1 MEQNTTPV
9 LLLTGYL
16 GSGKTTLLNR
26 ILGNQRGI
34 RFAVI
39 VNDIGEVNIDASLIA
54 REGIVGQSDD
64 SLVPLQNG
72 CICCTLKMDLVQQL
86 SDLVKTHSFDYIV
99 IEASGICEP
108 APIAQ
113 TICAYPQIY
122 PNLAKEGVAKL
133 DSVVTVVD
141 ALRLRDE
148 FAGGSDLEKE
158 HIEEDDLE
166 SLVIQQVEFCNT
178 ILLNKASEVSKEELG
193 RIQSILRHIQPQ
205 AAIIPCDYCDVDL
218 NLLLHTEAF
227 DFQKVM
233 TSAAWMAAIDGDES
247 EEDHEEDHEHDHEE
261 DHDHGHEDHYDHEE
275 GHGHSHEEGHGH
287 HHHHHHHSHGLENE
301 ESGEALEYGI
311 STFVYYRRRPLDLT
325 RFDEL
330 VASAWPKSVIRCK
343 GLCYFQDEPDTC
355 YVFEQAGK
363 QVSIRNA
370 GKWYATM
377 PPAELDAFKQQNP
390 SVLKDWDEEYGDR
403 MQKFVFI
410 GQNMDR
416 QEIEKLIDQCL
427 D

>member
-158 HIEEDDLE
+158 HIGHRK
-166 SLVIQQVEFCNT
+166 VNY
-178 ILLNKASEVSKEELG
+178 K
-193 RIQSILRHIQPQ
+193 LRDWVFSRQRYWGEPIPWCIATN
-205 AAIIPCDYCDVDL
+205 AAGCPCP
-218 NLLLHTEAF
+218 
-227 DFQKVM
+227 M
-233 TSAAWMAAIDGDES
+233 TSC
-247 EEDHEEDHEHDHEE
+247 
-261 DHDHGHEDHYDHEE
+261 
-275 GHGHSHEEGHGH
+275 
-287 HHHHHHHSHGLENE
+287 
-301 ESGEALEYGI
+301 
-311 STFVYYRRRPLDLT
+311 P
-325 RFDEL
+325 
-330 VASAWPKSVIRCK
+330 
-343 GLCYFQDEPDTC
+343 
-355 YVFEQAGK
+355 
-363 QVSIRNA
+363 
-370 GKWYATM
+370 
-377 PPAELDAFKQQNP
+377 
-390 SVLKDWDEEYGDR
+390 
-403 MQKFVFI
+403 
-410 GQNMDR
+410 
-416 QEIEKLIDQCL
+416 
-427 D
+427 

>member
-1 MEQNTTPV
+1 MYIESKQALAEELELKRPAV
-9 LLLTGYL
+9 LAVSGAHN
-16 GSGKTTLLNR
+16 SGKTTLLNR

-247 EEDHEEDHEHDHEE
+247 EEGHGKDHEHDHEE
-261 DHDHGHEDHYDHEE
+261 DHDHGHEE
-275 GHGHSHEEGHGH
+275 GQGH

-403 MQKFVFI
+403 MQKLVFI

-416 QEIEKLIDQCL
+416 REIEKLIDQCL

>member
-1 MEQNTTPV
+1 M
-9 LLLTGYL
+9 
-16 GSGKTTLLNR
+16 
-26 ILGNQRGI
+26 
-34 RFAVI
+34 
-39 VNDIGEVNIDASLIA
+39 
-54 REGIVGQSDD
+54 
-64 SLVPLQNG
+64 
-72 CICCTLKMDLVQQL
+72 
-86 SDLVKTHSFDYIV
+86 
-99 IEASGICEP
+99 
-108 APIAQ
+108 
-113 TICAYPQIY
+113 
-122 PNLAKEGVAKL
+122 
-133 DSVVTVVD
+133 
-141 ALRLRDE
+141 
-148 FAGGSDLEKE
+148 
-158 HIEEDDLE
+158 
-166 SLVIQQVEFCNT
+166 
-178 ILLNKASEVSKEELG
+178 
-193 RIQSILRHIQPQ
+193 
-205 AAIIPCDYCDVDL
+205 DL

-247 EEDHEEDHEHDHEE
+247 GEDHEE
-261 DHDHGHEDHYDHEE
+261 DHDHGHEDHHDHEE
-275 GHGHSHEEGHGH
+275 GHG
-287 HHHHHHHSHGLENE
+287 HHHHHHSHGLENE

-403 MQKFVFI
+403 MQKLVFI

>member
-1 MEQNTTPV
+1 MRSACAT
-9 LLLTGYL
+9 
-16 GSGKTTLLNR
+16 
-26 ILGNQRGI
+26 
-34 RFAVI
+34 
-39 VNDIGEVNIDASLIA
+39 SL
-54 REGIVGQSDD
+54 
-64 SLVPLQNG
+64 P
-72 CICCTLKMDLVQQL
+72 
-86 SDLVKTHSFDYIV
+86 
-99 IEASGICEP
+99 
-108 APIAQ
+108 
-113 TICAYPQIY
+113 
-122 PNLAKEGVAKL
+122 
-133 DSVVTVVD
+133 
-141 ALRLRDE
+141 
-148 FAGGSDLEKE
+148 GGSDLEKE

-247 EEDHEEDHEHDHEE
+247 EEGHGKDHEHDHEE
-261 DHDHGHEDHYDHEE
+261 DHDHGHEE
-275 GHGHSHEEGHGH
+275 GQGH

-403 MQKFVFI
+403 MQKLVFI

-416 QEIEKLIDQCL
+416 REIEKLIDQCL

>member
-1 MEQNTTPV
+1 M
-9 LLLTGYL
+9 
-16 GSGKTTLLNR
+16 
-26 ILGNQRGI
+26 
-34 RFAVI
+34 
-39 VNDIGEVNIDASLIA
+39 
-54 REGIVGQSDD
+54 
-64 SLVPLQNG
+64 
-72 CICCTLKMDLVQQL
+72 
-86 SDLVKTHSFDYIV
+86 
-99 IEASGICEP
+99 
-108 APIAQ
+108 
-113 TICAYPQIY
+113 
-122 PNLAKEGVAKL
+122 AKL

-193 RIQSILRHIQPQ
+193 RIQTILRHIQPQ

-247 EEDHEEDHEHDHEE
+247 EEGHEKDHEH
-261 DHDHGHEDHYDHEE
+261 GHEE
-275 GHGHSHEEGHGH
+275 GHG

-403 MQKFVFI
+403 MQKLVFI

>member
-1 MEQNTTPV
+1 M
-9 LLLTGYL
+9 
-16 GSGKTTLLNR
+16 
-26 ILGNQRGI
+26 
-34 RFAVI
+34 
-39 VNDIGEVNIDASLIA
+39 
-54 REGIVGQSDD
+54 
-64 SLVPLQNG
+64 
-72 CICCTLKMDLVQQL
+72 
-86 SDLVKTHSFDYIV
+86 
-99 IEASGICEP
+99 
-108 APIAQ
+108 
-113 TICAYPQIY
+113 
-122 PNLAKEGVAKL
+122 
-133 DSVVTVVD
+133 
-141 ALRLRDE
+141 
-148 FAGGSDLEKE
+148 
-158 HIEEDDLE
+158 
-166 SLVIQQVEFCNT
+166 
-178 ILLNKASEVSKEELG
+178 
-193 RIQSILRHIQPQ
+193 
-205 AAIIPCDYCDVDL
+205 DL

-247 EEDHEEDHEHDHEE
+247 EEDHEHDHEHDHEE
-261 DHDHGHEDHYDHEE
+261 DHDHGHEDHHDHEE
-275 GHGHSHEEGHGH
+275 GHGHSHEEGH

-403 MQKFVFI
+403 MQKLVFI

-416 QEIEKLIDQCL
+416 QETEKLIDQCL